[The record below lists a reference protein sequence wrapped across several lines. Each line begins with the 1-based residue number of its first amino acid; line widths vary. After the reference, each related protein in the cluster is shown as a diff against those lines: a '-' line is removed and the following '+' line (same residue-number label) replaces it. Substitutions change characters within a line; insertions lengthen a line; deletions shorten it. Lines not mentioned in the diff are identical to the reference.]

1 MRILEIAVCVLEI
14 GQQAFS
20 CCVLDRH
27 GSFIRHEHI
36 MRRFLRRCE
45 GVPAVVQAERGRD
58 GLLARI
64 RAVRSEMIAAGA
76 VHDTLTVDPVDVAA
90 RPRPDFLAVRENV
103 RQAVVYVI
111 FDVLVQR
118 AQTVQHARR
127 LLPGNVLIRGEFA
140 VSDAVYHACRGA
152 EQHIRVIG
160 IGEADLAGRGS
171 LQDVFPVPRAVD
183 RSGKRAEILAGDRRV
198 ESAVHLRGYETG
210 RTRRVNRLL
219 RPRARR
225 VRRTCCGHHCRREQR
240 GNPHFLHEKLLLFI
254 KYHFLRFQYN
264 PAAPF
269 CQSRKDFPLHYLGCY
284 SERKSSLIG

>member
-1 MRILEIAVCVLEI
+1 
-14 GQQAFS
+14 
-20 CCVLDRH
+20 
-27 GSFIRHEHI
+27 
-36 MRRFLRRCE
+36 MRRFRLRRK

-76 VHDTLTVDPVDVAA
+76 VHNTLTVDPVDVAA
-90 RPRPDFLAVRENV
+90 RPRPDFPAVRENV

-171 LQDVFPVPRAVD
+171 LQDIFPVPRAVD
-183 RSGKRAEILAGDRRV
+183 RSGERAEILTGNRRI
-198 ESAVHLRGYETG
+198 ESAVHLRGHETG

-240 GNPHFLHEKLLLFI
+240 GNPHFLH
-254 KYHFLRFQYN
+254 RF
-264 PAAPF
+264 APPF
-269 CQSRKDFPLHYLGCY
+269 YQVPFFAFSV
-284 SERKSSLIG
+284 